1 LPYLLIL
8 FFMNRHPLFVVTA
21 MLVIFGVLSAHAQT
35 TRRARTQAPTTTTTS
50 TNTTVTVISNN

>member
-1 LPYLLIL
+1 
-8 FFMNRHPLFVVTA
+8 MNRHPLFVVTA